1 MKRRQSE
8 SFKMA
13 KAAHK
18 YLDFLDVLLTAKVQQ
33 LMLLHNYVGDL
44 F

>member
-8 SFKMA
+8 IFSMA

-18 YLDFLDVLLTAKVQQ
+18 YLDFLDVLLTAKVC
-33 LMLLHNYVGDL
+33 LCVCISV
-44 F
+44 FSR